1 MKLTLFYLSFSF
13 IIPLTHNYSY
23 GCTEFRPIALH
34 WSEEEELRHIKM
46 DHRSPLRII
55 HCLWL
60 IYCLNLPL
68 PSFSQVDKKA
78 TAETKALYRNLFK
91 IRNAGVMFGHQDA
104 LAYGLNADL
113 SRWIGQ
119 PVKTDIR
126 SDIRTLTGQHPA
138 VVGHDLGHLELGKPA
153 NLDAVPFD
161 QMRESILAVYRYGG
175 INTISWHPNN
185 PLDLTK
191 TTWDRV
197 DSTIRGITADRKNLR
212 NYKKILDKLAVFFKS
227 LKGPGGALIPVI
239 FRPYHEHTGS
249 WFWWGAGHCTP
260 SEYKAFWQMTVKH
273 LTRKRK
279 VHNLL
284 IAYSTDN
291 FINEAHYL
299 ERYPGDEF
307 VDLLGF
313 DTYHRNAPQS
323 DSAFTANA
331 KRMVATLKK
340 LGEEKNKLY
349 AITETGL
356 ETVKEHDWWT
366 RIVYPIIS
374 DTGLSYV
381 LVWRNGRADHY
392 YAPFEGQ
399 QSAEDF
405 KSFFKLPQTLFEKD
419 LLNLY
424 KP

>member
-1 MKLTLFYLSFSF
+1 MCRIQASRFTLDWIINQVNTLMKFARRLSQ
-13 IIPLTHNYSY
+13 
-23 GCTEFRPIALH
+23 
-34 WSEEEELRHIKM
+34 
-46 DHRSPLRII
+46 RII
-55 HCLWL
+55 FNLWVIFCL
-60 IYCLNLPL
+60 IDP
-68 PSFSQVDKKA
+68 FSVPAQVDKKA
-78 TAETKALYRNLFK
+78 TPETKALYRNMLK
-91 IRNAGVMFGHQDA
+91 LRTQGVMFGHQDA
-104 LAYGLNADL
+104 LAYGLNPDL

-119 PVKTDIR
+119 PDKMQMR

-138 VVGHDLGHLELGKPA
+138 VVGHDLGHLEIGKSE

-197 DSTIRGITADRKNLR
+197 DSTIRRVMEDKKNLLA
-212 NYKKILDKLAVFFKS
+212 YKKILDRLAVFFKS
-227 LKGPGGALIPVI
+227 LKGPEGELIPVV

-273 LTRKRK
+273 LNRKRK

-291 FINEAHYL
+291 FIHETHYL
-299 ERYPGDEF
+299 ERYPGDEY

-323 DSAFTANA
+323 DSAFAANA

-356 ETVKEHDWWT
+356 ETVTEIDWWT
-366 RIVYPIIS
+366 RIVYPILE

-381 LVWRNGRADHY
+381 LVWRNGRSDHY

-399 QSAEDF
+399 KSAEDF
-405 KSFFKLPQTLFEKD
+405 KAFHDLPQTLFEKD

>member
-1 MKLTLFYLSFSF
+1 MKIVQRL
-13 IIPLTHNYSY
+13 
-23 GCTEFRPIALH
+23 
-34 WSEEEELRHIKM
+34 
-46 DHRSPLRII
+46 PLRII
-55 HCLWL
+55 YSLWVFF
-60 IYCLNLPL
+60 CLNYPFYGLT
-68 PSFSQVDKKA
+68 QVNKRA
-78 TAETKALYRNLFK
+78 TPETKALYRNLLK
-91 IRNAGVMFGHQDA
+91 IRTQGVLFGHQDA
-104 LAYGLNADL
+104 LAYGLNPDL

-119 PVKTDIR
+119 PVSTQMR

-138 VVGHDLGHLELGKPA
+138 VVGHDLGHLEIDKSE
-153 NLDAVPFD
+153 NLDAVSFD
-161 QMRESILAVYRYGG
+161 HMRESILAVYRYGG
-175 INTISWHPNN
+175 VNTISWHPNN

-197 DSTIRGITADRKNLR
+197 DSTIRRITEDRKNLR
-212 NYKKILDKLAVFFKS
+212 AYKKILDKLAVFFKS
-227 LKGPGGALIPVI
+227 LKGPEGELIPVI

-260 SEYKAFWQMTVKH
+260 SEYKSFWQMTVKH

-279 VHNLL
+279 VHNMLM
-284 IAYSTDN
+284 AYSTDN

-299 ERYPGDEF
+299 ERYPGDKY

-331 KRMVATLKK
+331 KRMVATIKK
-340 LGEEKNKLY
+340 LGGEKNKLF

-356 ETVKEHDWWT
+356 EMVRENEWWT
-366 RIVYPIIS
+366 RIVYPIIE

-381 LVWRNGRADHY
+381 LVWRNGRPDHY

-405 KSFFKLPQTLFEKD
+405 KSFLNQPQTLFEKD